1 MAAMK
6 VATLLLLL
14 AALVLGG
21 IALRAPEPQ
30 AAPPLLI
37 RSDSVPYELHGA
49 VPPDCVVRTFE
60 VEGMCCD
67 GCAGKLH
74 AAVSGVPGVE
84 QAAVD
89 SVMGRVQVV
98 VPRGLELARI
108 EKALTFDDYR
118 VTSAH

>member
-1 MAAMK
+1 MK
-6 VATLLLLL
+6 AATLLLLVS
-14 AALVLGG
+14 ALVLGL

-37 RSDSVPYELHGA
+37 RSERVPYELHGA
-49 VPPDCVVRTFE
+49 VPPGSVVRTFA

-74 AAVSGVPGVE
+74 AAVSSVAGVE

-89 SVMGRVQVV
+89 SVTGRVQVV
-98 VPRGLELARI
+98 VPRELELARI

-118 VTSAH
+118 VTDAH